1 MATRL
6 DEAVAPPA
14 GFAGAEE
21 LARRLRPGG
30 VEIRSDGGGAGS
42 GVVWRADGVI
52 VTNAHVVHSSRP
64 TVELWDGRELRGRVV
79 ALDRQR
85 DLAVV
90 LVDARELGVPGQG
103 EAARLRPGELVFAL
117 GHPLGWV
124 GALGMGV
131 VHAVVPGRRGP
142 RWVLADIRL
151 APGNSGGPLF
161 DARGE
166 VVGINAMVVRGLG
179 VAVPAEVVRAFLREA
194 AVAARAA

>member
-1 MATRL
+1 MATMI
-6 DEAVAPPA
+6 EPAVAPAA
-14 GFAGAEE
+14 GVPGAEE
-21 LARRLRPGG
+21 LARLVRPGV
-30 VEIRSDGGGAGS
+30 VEVRSDGGGAGS
-42 GVVWRADGVI
+42 GVVWRPDGVV
-52 VTNAHVVHSSRP
+52 VTNAHVVRTERA
-64 TVELWDGRELRGRVV
+64 TVALWDGRELRGRVV
-79 ALDRQR
+79 ALDRRR

-90 LVDARELGVPGQG
+90 LVDARELSAPALG

-117 GHPLGWV
+117 GNPLGWV

-166 VVGINAMVVRGLG
+166 VVGINAMVMRGLG
-179 VAVPAEVVRAFLREA
+179 VAVPVEVVRGFLREA
-194 AVAARAA
+194 TVAARAA